1 MPVAID
7 QPSPLGLGFSFPLV
21 CNELHT
27 EQTCPTRSQPPSSHA
42 HSRRQDKSPTARAL
56 LPWSAPPPALICVLL
71 LQETELMLITFPV
84 TKSFPTA
91 EAISA
96 SRFLCPLPCFASIFS
111 ARTQQPDQIFLHNVV
126 SPPALHVLTLSAWP
140 APAGCFPFL
149 LVSVPWPAPA
159 RHQTPA
165 LIITTV
171 SPADAHAARVASK
184 LSGKPE
190 RCSLITVIMPRSPP
204 PPPMPSTGSGVQA
217 RWWAPLRVCVGADPA
232 WSRGRPACCP
242 ACQTCPSPSSS

>member
-1 MPVAID
+1 MCV
-7 QPSPLGLGFSFPLV
+7 
-21 CNELHT
+21 
-27 EQTCPTRSQPPSSHA
+27 
-42 HSRRQDKSPTARAL
+42 TARDG
-56 LPWSAPPPALICVLL
+56 LL
-71 LQETELMLITFPV
+71 LSWPQETMT
-84 TKSFPTA
+84 
-91 EAISA
+91 
-96 SRFLCPLPCFASIFS
+96 SRSPNPKTEPSI
-111 ARTQQPDQIFLHNVV
+111 HNVV
-126 SPPALHVLTLSAWP
+126 IPPALHVLTLSALP

-165 LIITTV
+165 LIIATV

-217 RWWAPLRVCVGADPA
+217 RWWAPSRVCAGADPA
-232 WSRGRPACCP
+232 WSLGRPACCP
-242 ACQTCPSPSSS
+242 ACQTCPSPSSSSARTNRRPG